1 MISSCKGIVLRY
13 FKSSQDSVVV
23 KILTDVNGLVSFFVK
38 NTSSKKKCKTPLS
51 LLQPFS
57 LINLS
62 DIRFKKN
69 NLAFLNEI
77 SLAKANL
84 VSNRDINIKIKE
96 SCTLY
101 KLDYNAINSIDDMKI
116 LDKILDNKG
125 VNVVEINIDFNTTQK
140 IEETINQKF

>member
-77 SLAKANL
+77 SLAKATPPF
-84 VSNRDINIKIKE
+84 SMTIKLFFMFASEVLTKVLHEGEKDSRLFNYIWHLSVELPKAP
-96 SCTLY
+96 SF
-101 KLDYNAINSIDDMKI
+101 
-116 LDKILDNKG
+116 
-125 VNVVEINIDFNTTQK
+125 EINTPLLFL
-140 IEETINQKF
+140 IELSNSTG